1 MTTTEAPRRRRLS
14 RADVERLL
22 DRSSV
27 ETRVETMAV
36 LVGEL
41 DGGTLE
47 GNERRL
53 ALEILHCF
61 AGDAEVA
68 VREAVAWQI
77 HNSPLLTPDLA
88 DRLVDDV
95 ARVAF
100 PVLRHADGLDD
111 AVLLRVLAQG
121 DPAKQLAVAGRR
133 SLSAPV
139 SEALA
144 REGGLVVVTC
154 LLRNEGADLGEPPL
168 GRTLD
173 RFGRVRAVQEAMAAR
188 PGLPLAI
195 VERLVAI
202 ASDAVRAALVARHR
216 LAPSLVEALVARGR
230 EAATIALLRP
240 ILDTE
245 EDVAIAARWLHAND
259 RITPS
264 FLFRALCAG
273 DVVLFDAAIALAAGL
288 DVGTARLI
296 AWDDGSLGLPALFRH
311 CRFPTA
317 LVPPFRTA
325 VRTAKELGYA
335 GGDAGRDAYQS
346 AVIARVFET
355 CLPTSSW
362 AVDDL
367 LLQVFDQK
375 SDAVIDRAMAQAGLP
390 FLPLRG

>member
-1 MTTTEAPRRRRLS
+1 MTAATAPRRSRLS

-22 DRSSV
+22 ERPSV
-27 ETRVETMAV
+27 ESRVETMAA
-36 LVGEL
+36 LVREL
-41 DGGTLE
+41 EGDTLQ

-53 ALEILHCF
+53 AVEVLHCF

-77 HNSPLLTPDLA
+77 HNSPLLTADLA

-100 PVLRHADGLDD
+100 PVLRYAEGLDD
-111 AVLLRVLAQG
+111 ALLLRVLAQG

-133 SLSAPV
+133 TLSAPV

-144 REGGLVVVTC
+144 RDGGLVVVTA
-154 LLRNEGADLGEPPL
+154 LLRNDGADLGRPPL
-168 GRTLD
+168 DRTLD

-188 PGLPLAI
+188 PGLPWAI

-202 ASDAVRAALVARHR
+202 ASDAVRTALVARHG
-216 LAPSLVEALVARGR
+216 LAPALVETLVARGR

-240 ILDTE
+240 LVDRE
-245 EDVAIAARWLHAND
+245 EDVASAARWLHANG

-273 DVVLFDAAIALAAGL
+273 DLALFDAGLAHAAGVDL
-288 DVGTARLI
+288 ESAHLI
-296 AWDDGSLGLPALFRH
+296 AWDDGPLGLPALFRH
-311 CRFPTA
+311 CRFAAA

-325 VRTAKELGYA
+325 VRVAKDTGYA
-335 GGDAGRDAYQS
+335 GGDPGREAFQA

-390 FLPLRG
+390 FVPLRG